1 MMRVG
6 MRELRQNPAAAVA
19 AARSGEVVLV
29 TDRGRDV
36 AQLTPPPDDIREQLI
51 ASGRL
56 IPATTPRAELPPP
69 LPPRE
74 GESLSEILARMR
86 EHER

>member
-1 MMRVG
+1 MLRVG
-6 MRELRQNPAAAVA
+6 IRGLRQNPAAAID

-36 AQLTPPPDDIREQLI
+36 AQLTPLPAGAREQLI

-56 IPATTPRAELPPP
+56 RPATASWSDVPPP
-69 LPPRE
+69 LPPGR
-74 GESLSEILARMR
+74 GEPLGSVLARMR
-86 EHER
+86 QFER